1 MAGVARVHRDEDAAR
16 RLEPDRVPLK
26 EESGDL
32 GEERL
37 PDGEQLLRD
46 DREHLDVDP
55 VELVEARPAARLRHA
70 REELA
75 HHLVVELVGAVEDD
89 ALDGDA
95 LGEVLGR
102 LGLARACGAR
112 GRRAELDMQAAR
124 DGEPA
129 AVGKR
134 RNHEAREAAL
144 VLAPVEDLCVH
155 LAHD

>member
-1 MAGVARVHRDEDAAR
+1 MKTPHVGLS
-16 RLEPDRVPLK
+16 RLEPARVPLK

-112 GRRAELDMQAAR
+112 GPASLTCRPPVMVSQQRSVSGVITRRERQ
-124 DGEPA
+124 PWYS
-129 AVGKR
+129 
-134 RNHEAREAAL
+134 H
-144 VLAPVEDLCVH
+144 P
-155 LAHD
+155 